1 MSSSQ
6 CEYNK
11 RKKGQESLKEIG
23 RWRRLLEACLLDDP
37 VLHLK
42 IQKSEKDIICYTHN
56 RGAEVPSLPVSC
68 GLTEWVC
75 RPWFFSNIWKVVL
88 IKKGEVRH
96 PKRRYKR
103 SNDKLK
109 NMEGGKGKKGSMK
122 LAPHRHPSCL
132 YWHYVQ
138 KPLFQALT
146 DRINQPTVL
155 MSHLTVPPTMPRNSS
170 WEPTWTPPWNEPSSV
185 GQLGAQTHNPTLP
198 CIRSYSCYLWGP
210 GGWRYNPCWEKEG
223 PYVDIEAPSAGT
235 PHSSPWDFL
244 LSSVPGHSFPLDTW
258 VPFPALERIALN

>member
-6 CEYNK
+6 CEDNTT
-11 RKKGQESLKEIG
+11 KKGQESLKEIG

-56 RGAEVPSLPVSC
+56 RGAEVPSLPVSY
-68 GLTEWVC
+68 GHTEWVC

-122 LAPHRHPSCL
+122 QAPHRHPSCL

-155 MSHLTVPPTMPRNSS
+155 MSHLTVPPTMPRNSPWHGNQHEHPHGTSPLLWVS
-170 WEPTWTPPWNEPSSV
+170 WGHRHITQLYLVYDLTPAICEVQADGDIIHV
-185 GQLGAQTHNPTLP
+185 GRRRVLMLISKPHQQELLTAHRET
-198 CIRSYSCYLWGP
+198 SCFLQ
-210 GGWRYNPCWEKEG
+210 
-223 PYVDIEAPSAGT
+223 SQGT
-235 PHSSPWDFL
+235 ASPW
-244 LSSVPGHSFPLDTW
+244 T
-258 VPFPALERIALN
+258 LEFRSQLWNV